1 MLRAMTTAVL
11 LLLGACVEE
20 DADVVRVLV
29 PEDVDLHW
37 DASFNGEDDGIAAV
51 VPVDVMVY
59 VDETGEPLEAVQLQ
73 LTTEDPLALAASVD
87 DVLLVEADDCF
98 DCELTW
104 DTWRDR
110 YVELPVGIY
119 DAADEGITLETDPDG
134 IARAYIIV
142 DAFPLSADG
151 VEPIEVRVG
160 MGTAEDAFLLTPR

>member
-59 VDETGEPLEAVQLQ
+59 VDETGEPSR
-73 LTTEDPLALAASVD
+73 PCS
-87 DVLLVEADDCF
+87 F
-98 DCELTW
+98 
-104 DTWRDR
+104 
-110 YVELPVGIY
+110 
-119 DAADEGITLETDPDG
+119 
-134 IARAYIIV
+134 
-142 DAFPLSADG
+142 S
-151 VEPIEVRVG
+151 
-160 MGTAEDAFLLTPR
+160 